1 MFHRRYRLYASLLL
15 AADVL
20 AGLWGLCLAYYLRYY
35 LVRFAPLE
43 ISNFFNPE
51 LLPFRDYLLYLLIA
65 TPLWVLLL
73 MLTQRY
79 SAVVRLPLGVQAF
92 RVLQFV
98 VAAGFSLGFLTYS
111 FKLLVSRPVFFA
123 FWCFVGLILLL
134 NRVILHWILRSGNIN
149 EHSQI
154 KILIAG
160 TDERARQVGRL
171 VESYKMWGYH
181 VVGYLS
187 SEEDQNSSQDLEV
200 VGSLK
205 DLPHLLYEHVVDE
218 IIFAGTQRKNLEEF
232 EELVELCQDLGIRI
246 RVATDFLLNL
256 TSEVS
261 LEYLES
267 LPMLT
272 FSTVPDDTIGILAK
286 RVVDVLVASVLL
298 VGFSPF
304 ALITGAFIKLTSSG
318 PIFYTQVRCGLYGR
332 KFKLVKFRTMIE
344 GAEDKLWEIKHLN
357 EMEGPV
363 FKMRNDPRVTP
374 LGRVLRKF
382 SVDELPQVWNVLKG
396 EMSIVGPRA
405 PLLEEVQHYTT
416 KQRRRL
422 SVKPGITCLWQVSG
436 RNDIDF
442 NRWMEL
448 DLEYIDNW
456 SFWLDIRIMLKTIP
470 AVFTA
475 RGAR

>member
-1 MFHRRYRLYASLLL
+1 
-15 AADVL
+15 
-20 AGLWGLCLAYYLRYY
+20 
-35 LVRFAPLE
+35 
-43 ISNFFNPE
+43 
-51 LLPFRDYLLYLLIA
+51 
-65 TPLWVLLL
+65 
-73 MLTQRY
+73 
-79 SAVVRLPLGVQAF
+79 
-92 RVLQFV
+92 
-98 VAAGFSLGFLTYS
+98 
-111 FKLLVSRPVFFA
+111 
-123 FWCFVGLILLL
+123 
-134 NRVILHWILRSGNIN
+134 
-149 EHSQI
+149 
-154 KILIAG
+154 
-160 TDERARQVGRL
+160 
-171 VESYKMWGYH
+171 MWGYH

-187 SEEDQNSSQDLEV
+187 SEEDPKSSKDLEV

-218 IIFAGTQRKNLEEF
+218 IIFLGSQRKNVEEF

-272 FSTVPDDTIGILAK
+272 FSTVPDNTVGILAK

-298 VGFSPF
+298 VVFSPF
-304 ALITGAFIKLTSSG
+304 ALITGAFIKWTSSG
-318 PIFYTQVRCGLYGR
+318 PVFYTQVRCGLYGR
-332 KFKLVKFRTMIE
+332 KFKLAKFRTMID

-357 EMEGPV
+357 EMGGPV

-374 LGRVLRKF
+374 LGQVLRKF

-405 PLLEEVQHYTT
+405 PLPEEVQHYTT

-448 DLEYIDNW
+448 DLEYIDKW